1 MTKNIDYGTL
11 MHKAMRTLIFD
22 VLKDVEEN
30 GLPGEHHFFI
40 TFDTNVEG
48 VEISEWLRKRYPEE
62 MTIVIQHWFD
72 GLNVTNDGFNI
83 TLNFGDQPEPLVI
96 PFLAILT
103 FVDPS
108 VEFGLRF
115 EQNEDDDIPQISD
128 MEQANLPE
136 KEKKWIKDHNW
147 IHKTVHTRFAVTGD
161 PGDLA
166 KQTVSF
172 SFVRHPYER

>member
-1 MTKNIDYGTL
+1 
-11 MHKAMRTLIFD
+11 MRTLIFD
-22 VLKDVEEN
+22 VLKDVEKN

-40 TFDTNVEG
+40 TFDTTVEG

-72 GLNVTNDGFNI
+72 GLNVKEDGFDI
-83 TLNFGDQPEPLVI
+83 TLNFGDQPESLVV

-115 EQNEDDDIPQISD
+115 EQNEDGEQPQFSE
-128 MEQANLPE
+128 MEKANDQ
-136 KEKKWIKDHNW
+136 EKKSSK
-147 IHKTVHTRFAVTGD
+147 KKGD
-161 PGDLA
+161 V
-166 KQTVSF
+166 VSLD
-172 SFVRHPYER
+172 SFRK

>member
-1 MTKNIDYGTL
+1 MNKTIDYGTL

-22 VLKDVEEN
+22 VLKDVEQS

-40 TFDTNVEG
+40 TFDTTVEG
-48 VEISEWLRKRYPEE
+48 VEISEWLRQRYPEE

-72 GLNVTNDGFNI
+72 GLNVKEDGFDI
-83 TLNFGDQPEPLVI
+83 TLNFGDQPESLVV

-115 EQNEDDDIPQISD
+115 EQNEDDEQPKFSE
-128 MEQANLPE
+128 MEKTNDQ
-136 KEKKWIKDHNW
+136 EKKSSKQ
-147 IHKTVHTRFAVTGD
+147 KGD
-161 PGDLA
+161 V
-166 KQTVSF
+166 VSLD
-172 SFVRHPYER
+172 SFRK

>member
-1 MTKNIDYGTL
+1 MNKTIDYGTL

-22 VLKDVEEN
+22 VLKDVKES

-40 TFDTNVEG
+40 TFDTTVEG

-72 GLNVTNDGFNI
+72 GLNVKEDGFDI
-83 TLNFGDQPEPLVI
+83 TLNFGDQPESLVV
-96 PFLAILT
+96 PFLSILT

-115 EQNEDDDIPQISD
+115 EQNEDD
-128 MEQANLPE
+128 EQPKFTEVEKANDQV
-136 KEKKWIKDHNW
+136 KKLSTK
-147 IHKTVHTRFAVTGD
+147 KGD
-161 PGDLA
+161 V
-166 KQTVSF
+166 VSLD
-172 SFVRHPYER
+172 SFRK